1 MELLIELIY
10 VLYELMFVTHT
21 KKQSNTT
28 NTKITNKQ
36 M

>member
-10 VLYELMFVTHT
+10 VLYELMFVTRT